1 MQEADE
7 VNTNNTV
14 DTPILDIEEIVNTLT
29 EEEEEEITDGF
40 ETIDID

>member
-1 MQEADE
+1 MQAAEEGNA
-7 VNTNNTV
+7 NNTV